1 MKLRG
6 FFFKM
11 KGIIYKATN
20 TLNGKVYIGQT
31 VGSLAHRRGEHQRD
45 AAGDA
50 ANHFHTALYQYPDLF
65 EWEVIDTF
73 HGTREEVFHALNV
86 AEEYHILKHNSTDER
101 FGYNATAGGYS
112 SDKFAEHIKRRAQAL
127 GGQARAVLQY
137 DADGN
142 FVREFESINAVCA
155 YLGKPKMHGKVL
167 FGDGLHYG
175 SQWRE
180 KTSNFFPKKIESYN
194 PKQKPKATKILVY
207 DKDGEFAGRFLC
219 ALDAEKATGIR
230 AEYIIES
237 SKGKYPQ
244 DVDARRKHTDFF
256 FFRDAENYPKKINVL
271 RTTKQ
276 EPEKEKINP
285 AIAVL
290 AYDPKSGE
298 FVAEYASMSE
308 AHTQSGASASTIR
321 RSAHLPEPV
330 RVESPK
336 QKYVWRKKN
345 GEVKARIDIIPYEV
359 KTTERKEME
368 HRIIQYALNGELLKV
383 WKNASIAAVESG
395 ESPGIIYKQ
404 LRGVATG
411 KSTKFIWRHY
421 AEDYPRRID
430 TAGVSSAAER
440 ESEPIVQLNRAGE
453 VIARYADRKE
463 AAQATG
469 ASISHV
475 CNIIA
480 GRVRH
485 PKVRLLRED
494 DYKRRYEGKLWPEM
508 ADSL

>member
-1 MKLRG
+1 
-6 FFFKM
+6 M

-31 VGSLAHRRGEHQRD
+31 VASLAHRRREHQKD
-45 AAGDA
+45 AEGDA

-65 EWEVIDTF
+65 DWEVIDTF
-73 HGTREEVFHALNV
+73 SGTREEVMHALNV
-86 AEEYHILKHNSTDER
+86 AEEYHILKCNSTDER
-101 FGYNATAGGYS
+101 FGYNATKGGYS
-112 SDKFAEHIKRRAQAL
+112 SDKFAEYIKRRAQAL
-127 GGQARAVLQY
+127 GGRAKAVLQY

-142 FVREFESINAVCA
+142 FVQEFESLNAVCA
-155 YLGKPKMHGKVL
+155 YLGRPKMRGTVL
-167 FGDGLHYG
+167 FSGLHYG
-175 SQWRE
+175 YQWRE
-180 KTSNFFPKKIESYN
+180 KTSNFSPQKIESYS
-194 PKQKPKATKILVY
+194 PKQAHKATKILVY
-207 DKDGEFAGRFLC
+207 DKDGDFAGRFLC

-230 AEYIIES
+230 AEYITKS

-256 FFRDAENYPKKINVL
+256 FFRDAENYPKKINVI

-276 EPEKEKINP
+276 EPEKEKVNP

-308 AHTQSGASASTIR
+308 AHTQSGASDSTIR
-321 RSAHLPEPV
+321 RSTHLPEPV

-336 QKYVWRKKN
+336 QKYVWRKKD
-345 GEVKARIDIIPYEV
+345 GEVKARIDIIPYKA
-359 KTTERKEME
+359 KTIERKKME
-368 HRIIQYALNGELLKV
+368 HRVIQYSREGEFIKV
-383 WKNASIAAVESG
+383 WENARTASMESG
-395 ESPGIIYKQ
+395 DSHHIIYNQ
-404 LRGVATG
+404 LCGRKTG
-411 KSTKFIWRHY
+411 KSTKYIWKHY
-421 AEDYPRRID
+421 REDYPRRID
-430 TAGVSSAAER
+430 TAGVGSAAER

-469 ASISHV
+469 VSISHV
-475 CNIIA
+475 CNIVR

-485 PKVRLLRED
+485 PSVRLLRED
-494 DYKRRYEGKLWPEM
+494 DYKRRYEGQNKGV
-508 ADSL
+508 